1 MQGQATSTCQHWMGV
16 GVVNGCLSAELAGRI
31 LAPPA
36 TPMWIDDGLVCG
48 SQAGLAVDA
57 KRSLTPS
64 AHFDGAQSLLGFDQ
78 CQGCHE
84 PFLQPVSHVAVVP
97 VEMQQQECFVQ
108 AQTP

>member
-48 SQAGLAVDA
+48 SQVGLVVDA
-57 KRSLTPS
+57 KRSLRRVLISTGLNRYS
-64 AHFDGAQSLLGFDQ
+64 ASISAKGVMSRFCSQ
-78 CQGCHE
+78 
-84 PFLQPVSHVAVVP
+84 
-97 VEMQQQECFVQ
+97 
-108 AQTP
+108 